1 MIDRAPLPTSPP
13 MSVHGGIIL
22 PWHRLVPVGAGWRRT
37 GHLIMCVVA
46 VLMRARM
53 VLVVAVAS
61 CIVIGAVALF
71 SPSGLARLERLRD
84 EEQGLSADVDRRM
97 RDNEHLADDIATLR
111 GDTPASKNALE
122 KRVREEL
129 GYVGAGEVVLTVA
142 LDHDAADMKHG
153 ATANGATSSRDAG
166 AP

>member
-1 MIDRAPLPTSPP
+1 
-13 MSVHGGIIL
+13 
-22 PWHRLVPVGAGWRRT
+22 
-37 GHLIMCVVA
+37 MCVVA
-46 VLMRARM
+46 VVMRARM
-53 VLVVAVAS
+53 VLVVAAAS
-61 CIVIGAVALF
+61 CFVIGAVGLF

-84 EEQGLSADVDRRM
+84 EEQGLGADVDRRM
-97 RDNEHLADDIATLR
+97 RDNLHLADDIATLR

-142 LDHDAADMKHG
+142 LGSDAIEMKGG
-153 ATANGATSSRDAG
+153 AKASGVAGPLDAG

>member
-1 MIDRAPLPTSPP
+1 
-13 MSVHGGIIL
+13 
-22 PWHRLVPVGAGWRRT
+22 
-37 GHLIMCVVA
+37 MCVVA
-46 VLMRARM
+46 VVMRARM
-53 VLVVAVAS
+53 VLVVAAAS
-61 CIVIGAVALF
+61 CIVIGAVGLF

-84 EEQGLSADVDRRM
+84 EEQGLGADVDRRM
-97 RDNEHLADDIATLR
+97 RDNQHLADDIATLR

-142 LDHDAADMKHG
+142 LDSDAIELKGG
-153 ATANGATSSRDAG
+153 AKANGATSPQDAG

>member
-1 MIDRAPLPTSPP
+1 
-13 MSVHGGIIL
+13 
-22 PWHRLVPVGAGWRRT
+22 
-37 GHLIMCVVA
+37 MCVVA
-46 VLMRARM
+46 VVMRARM
-53 VLVVAVAS
+53 VLVVAAAS
-61 CIVIGAVALF
+61 CIVIGAVGLF

-84 EEQGLSADVDRRM
+84 EEQGLGADVDRRM
-97 RDNEHLADDIATLR
+97 RDNQHLADDIATLR

-142 LDHDAADMKHG
+142 LDSDAIELKGG
-153 ATANGATSSRDAG
+153 AKANGAASPQDAG